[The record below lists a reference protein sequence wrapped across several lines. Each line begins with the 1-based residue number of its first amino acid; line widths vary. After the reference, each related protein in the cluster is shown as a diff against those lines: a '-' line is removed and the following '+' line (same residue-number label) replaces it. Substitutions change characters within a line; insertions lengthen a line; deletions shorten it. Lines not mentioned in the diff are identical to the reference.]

1 MQLEIISRT
10 PRTPGVPPGLD
21 APLLFVHGACCGA
34 WVWDEYFLPYFA
46 EQGYRAHALSLRGHG
61 TSEQP
66 DTLHLTGLDAYV
78 EDLDEAVRQLGETPV
93 LVGHSLGGVVVQKWL
108 KRNAA
113 PGAVLMGSGPPHGML
128 PSSLTMWFRNP
139 GLVMQL
145 ALSQAFGPAA
155 MSSHAARKLLFS
167 EGLQVTKSNRHQ
179 ARWSA
184 ESLRVGLELYLPRFP
199 NRNRRQASGPAA
211 HAHENPVPG
220 TDARY
225 TPTPTPT
232 PMLVL
237 GAEKDFFVSPTMV
250 EATARVYGTRAHIIP
265 NMAHAMMLEPRWQLA
280 ADHIL
285 AWLRQ
290 TPAPASP

>member
-10 PRTPGVPPGLD
+10 PPTPGDPPGLD
-21 APLLFVHGACCGA
+21 APLLFVHGAYCGA
-34 WVWDEYFLPYFA
+34 WVWDEHFLPYFA
-46 EQGYRAHALSLRGHG
+46 EQGYQAHAFSLRGHG
-61 TSEQP
+61 NSEQP
-66 DTLHLTGLDAYV
+66 DSLHLTGLDAYV
-78 EDLDEAVRQLGETPV
+78 EDLDQAVRRLGETPV

-139 GLVMQL
+139 GLVTQL
-145 ALSQAFGPAA
+145 ALSLAFGPAV
-155 MSSHAARKLLFS
+155 MSPDATRKLLFS
-167 EGLQVTKSNRHQ
+167 ESLPVTKSNRHQ

-184 ESLRVGLELYLPRFP
+184 ESLRVGLELCLPRFP
-199 NRNRRQASGPAA
+199 ARNRRLASGPAA
-211 HAHENPVPG
+211 HGRENPATG
-220 TDARY
+220 TDGRD
-225 TPTPTPT
+225 TPI
-232 PMLVL
+232 LVL

-265 NMAHAMMLEPRWQLA
+265 NMAHAMMLEPQWQLV
-280 ADHIL
+280 ADLIL

-290 TPAPASP
+290 APAPASP